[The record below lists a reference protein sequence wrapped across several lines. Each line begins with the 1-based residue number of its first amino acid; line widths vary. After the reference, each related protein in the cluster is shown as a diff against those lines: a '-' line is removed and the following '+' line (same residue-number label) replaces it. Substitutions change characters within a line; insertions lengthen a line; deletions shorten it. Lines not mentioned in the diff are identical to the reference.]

1 MLKRIVLED
10 AFAADQIFSML
21 MGDET
26 EPRRNYIAEHAHEV
40 DQLDI

>member
-1 MLKRIVLED
+1 VLDD

-26 EPRRNYIAEHAHEV
+26 EPRRKYIEEHAHEI